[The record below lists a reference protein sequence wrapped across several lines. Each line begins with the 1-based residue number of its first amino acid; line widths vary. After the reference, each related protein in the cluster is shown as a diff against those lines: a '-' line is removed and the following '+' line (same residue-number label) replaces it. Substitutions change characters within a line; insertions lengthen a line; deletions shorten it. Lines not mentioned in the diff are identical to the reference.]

1 MIICDIE
8 TRGLEATY
16 DTSCEVVL
24 IGMLDTNEGKA
35 KVCNLSNFPKYLDMW
50 GNREWC
56 FHNAKFDLQV
66 LLCHLPNFKEYFY
79 TLPIH
84 DTQVMAYCLNS
95 SDKGYSLDKLSE
107 KYLGHKKVE
116 VKDWQNASL
125 ELLVQRNIKDL
136 QLTAALFEVLSLQLQ
151 QDELAMAQYLNIELP
166 YVKLIALMEQAGAPL
181 DKDALSKLHDELEQE
196 VAELEVERSSYFY
209 SFRSGTTKF
218 MKNEQSEYLPLLG
231 KWNTTLFSNVKGE
244 RKYARTEL
252 DIWNPNSSEQNAL
265 VLQHLYPKYEFNFR
279 QTKAGKLTVNSDE
292 LRSYE
297 VPLSETVRKHV
308 DAEQKLS
315 SFTRPMKERLRDGRI
330 YGSFNQTITRTGRL
344 SSSNPNLQNIPRKGE
359 KGKAFRKLF
368 KAQEGFKLVVG
379 DLDRIEIVVLAH
391 YLKTLGFS
399 DYMAEAIEQ
408 GVDVHTANTKQW
420 FDLTGEEE
428 DFGSWRDIAKTI
440 IFAIIYG
447 AGAKKVESK
456 LKLGLKKTKELI
468 SKVEVQLNLVEY
480 KEYVAQSARH
490 QGGVLHTVL
499 GRRLVIPELLSND
512 QEEYASGFRKVNNYL
527 IQGSAGDIFKELQL
541 RAYYEEAFKEFQLS
555 FYKNYAPLIV
565 VHDEAVYEAHD
576 WAADNVA
583 GLLTGIYSAK
593 DILSIPINCQFNVGD
608 TWAEAKG

>member
-16 DTSCEVVL
+16 DTNCEVVL
-24 IGMLDTNEGKA
+24 IGMLDTSTGKA
-35 KVCNLSNFPKYLDMW
+35 AVSNLSNFLKYLDKW
-50 GNREWC
+50 STQEWV

-66 LLCHLPNFKEYFY
+66 LLCHLPGFRDTFY
-79 TLPIH
+79 NLAIH

-107 KYLGHKKVE
+107 KHLGHKKV
-116 VKDWQNASL
+116 VVRDWENASI
-125 ELLVQRNIKDL
+125 ELLVERNVKDL
-136 QLTAALFEVLSLQLQ
+136 QLTAALYEVLSLQLQ
-151 QDELAMAQYLNIELP
+151 QDEQAMAQYLNIELP
-166 YVKLIALMEQAGAPL
+166 YVKLICLMEQAGAPL
-181 DKDALSKLHDELEQE
+181 DEAALDILHEELTKE
-196 VAELEVERSSYFY
+196 VQSLELERSSYYY
-209 SFRSGTTKF
+209 SFKTGTTKF
-218 MKNEQSEYLPLLG
+218 MKNEQSEYLPLTK
-231 KWNTTLFSNVKGE
+231 KWNTVLYSNSKGE

-252 DIWNPNSSEQNAL
+252 DVWNPNSPEQNAT
-265 VLQHLYPKYEFNFR
+265 VLQSLYPKYQFNFR
-279 QTKAGKLTVNSDE
+279 KTKTGKLTVNSEE
-292 LRSYE
+292 LASYE
-297 VPLSETVRKHV
+297 VPLSETVRKHI

-368 KAQEGFKLVVG
+368 KAAKGFKLVVG

-399 DYMAEAIEQ
+399 SYMAEAIET

-420 FDLTGEEE
+420 FNLTGEED
-428 DFGSWRDIAKTI
+428 DFAYWRDVAKKI
-440 IFAIIYG
+440 IFSIIYG
-447 AGAKKVESK
+447 AGAKKVESS
-456 LKLGLKKTKELI
+456 LKLGLKRTKELI
-468 SKVEVQLNLVEY
+468 GTVEQQLNLVEY
-480 KEYVAQSARH
+480 KNYVVESCKH
-490 QGGVLHTVL
+490 QGGVIHTVL
-499 GRRLVIPELLSND
+499 GRRLVVPELLSND

-541 RAYYEEAFKEFQLS
+541 RAYYELEYF
-555 FYKNYAPLIV
+555 APLLV
-565 VHDEAVYEAHD
+565 VHDEAVYEVCEPV
-576 WAADNVA
+576 ADKYA
-583 GLLTGIYSAK
+583 KLLTEVYSAK
-593 DILSIPINCQFNVGD
+593 GILSIPVNCQFNVGD